1 MKAYVLHGIDDLR
14 YEEIDRPAVKDGWA
28 LVKVKAAGICSSD
41 VPRIFKTGTYH
52 FPTVPGHE
60 FCGEV
65 TAVGLESDAALVGRR
80 VGVFPL
86 IPCKKCESCKQGKYE
101 TCKNYDYLGSRRDG
115 GFAEYVACP
124 VWNLIELPDAVSYTQ
139 AAVLEPL
146 AVARHALNAANLTKV
161 KTAAIIGTGAIGLF
175 MAMILTSEGKE
186 VALVGRSEGKR
197 SLATRCGIGDYIVG
211 DDGRKFDL
219 TVEAVGSSASLAQSI
234 ELAKPGGQ
242 VVLVGNP
249 AEDTMAM
256 EKAIYWQILRR
267 QLCVYGTWNSSYEK
281 DAPSDWSAVLRLIAE
296 KKVDPEKAVTHVLSQ
311 ERLPEGLDMMK
322 NKTAVYGRIVVKF
335 NE

>member
-65 TAVGLESDAALVGRR
+65 TAVGSESDAALVGRR

>member
-1 MKAYVLHGIDDLR
+1 MKAYVLHGVNDLR
-14 YEEIDRPAVKDGWA
+14 YEEIDRPAVPENWA
-28 LVKVKAAGICSSD
+28 LVRVKAAGICSSD
-41 VPRIFKTGTYH
+41 VPRICKTGTYH

-65 TAVGLESDAALVGRR
+65 AAVGSGSDVALVGKR

-86 IPCKKCESCKQGKYE
+86 IPCKKCESCRQKKYE
-101 TCKNYDYLGSRRDG
+101 TCQNYDYLGSRRDG

-146 AVARHALNAANLTKV
+146 AVARHALNAAVLSDV

-175 MAMILTSEGKE
+175 MAMILRSEGKE
-186 VALVGRSEGKR
+186 VTLVGRSEGKR
-197 SLATRCGIGDYIVG
+197 ALATRCGIGDYIVG

-219 TVEAVGSSASLAQSI
+219 TVEAVGSSASLAQSVA
-234 ELAKPGGQ
+234 LARSGGQ

-249 AEDTMAM
+249 ADETMSLD
-256 EKAIYWQILRR
+256 KAVYWQILRR
-267 QLCVYGTWNSSYEK
+267 QLRVYGTWNSSYEK
-281 DAPSDWSAVLRLIAE
+281 DAPSDWSEVLRLVSE
-296 KKVDPEKAVTHVLSQ
+296 GKVDPEKAITHVLSQ
-311 ERLPEGLDMMK
+311 ERLYDGLEIMK